1 MAVNQ
6 GVISSIQRKQVLKCF
21 GNVYYQV
28 EILKERAWVLQRLSL
43 PLISLSAVRK
53 QTQCYLWVLKF
64 CCLFLLKQFIS
75 VKLLCFKG
83 KPSWL
88 FLENWL
94 FLTNHPFYLPSCH
107 LWELSCEAAS
117 QEPSP
122 GLISSW
128 QITDSWHAFCL
139 WLHVTLGFRESEI
152 KR

>member
-21 GNVYYQV
+21 SNVYYHV
-28 EILKERAWVLQRLSL
+28 EILKERAMTPPSSFPTIDL
-43 PLISLSAVRK
+43 PLSTVRK
-53 QTQCYLWVLKF
+53 QTPCYLWMLKF
-64 CCLFLLKQFIS
+64 RYLFLVKQLLS
-75 VKLLCFKG
+75 VNLLCFRG
-83 KPSWL
+83 KSSH
-88 FLENWL
+88 WL

-107 LWELSCEAAS
+107 LWELSCDTAS

-152 KR
+152 RR